1 MKQYSGTLGIFD
13 FMHRSGAIIFFLVW
27 MQALLVAQL
36 SFEELVDRTFGSD
49 QGLVNGIQFSNQYI
63 RIEGN
68 PYFLDGRYRIGSV
81 LIGDQFYEY
90 VRLRYNLYTQK
101 VEIEYLAPE
110 NHMNQ
115 LITVPE
121 QMPAFYLD
129 GYVFRRMQIGE
140 EDPAYYMVLSS
151 EKTNCFIGW
160 SVDAVG
166 GGNSQRSFGPLQRK
180 YWIQQGEHWT
190 EFHNRKSYIQAF
202 PPERKKEFKD
212 LLRSKKFH
220 FNQAGTI
227 EVLNLVDDTLQL
239 LEEGE
244 EL

>member
-1 MKQYSGTLGIFD
+1 MNRAGV
-13 FMHRSGAIIFFLVW
+13 IIFFLVL
-27 MQALLVAQL
+27 MPALLLAQH

-68 PYFLDGRYRIGSV
+68 PYFFDGRFRIASV

-110 NHMNQ
+110 DHMNQ

-129 GYVFRRMQIGE
+129 GFVFRRMQIGE
-140 EDPAYYMVLSS
+140 EEPAYYMVLSS
-151 EKTNCFIGW
+151 EKTKCYIGW
-160 SVDAVG
+160 SVDAIG
-166 GGNSQRSFGPLQRK
+166 GGNSQRRFGPLERK
-180 YWIQQGEHWT
+180 FWIQQGEQWIV
-190 EFHNRKSYIQAF
+190 FHDRKSYLQAF
-202 PPERKKEFKD
+202 PPERKKEFKY
-212 LLRSKKFH
+212 LLKSKDFH
-220 FNQAGTI
+220 FNQAGTL
-227 EVLNLVDDTLQL
+227 EVLTLVDAILQL
-239 LEEGE
+239 LEEGGG
-244 EL
+244 L

>member
-1 MKQYSGTLGIFD
+1 M
-13 FMHRSGAIIFFLVW
+13 VW
-27 MQALLVAQL
+27 MPAILVAQL
-36 SFEELVDRTFGSD
+36 TFEEMVDRTFGSD

-63 RIEGN
+63 LIEGN
-68 PYFLDGRYRIGSV
+68 PYFFDGRFRIGSV

-110 NHMNQ
+110 GHMNQ

-121 QMPAFYLD
+121 QMPAFILE

-140 EDPAYYMVLSS
+140 EEPAYYMVLSS
-151 EKTNCFIGW
+151 GKTSCYIGW
-160 SVDAVG
+160 SLEAMG
-166 GGNSQRSFGPLQRK
+166 GGNTQRSFGPLERK
-180 YWIQQGEHWT
+180 FWIQQGEYWT
-190 EFHNRKSYIQAF
+190 DFHNRKSYIEAF
-202 PPERKKEFKD
+202 GPERKKEFKD
-212 LLRSKKFH
+212 LLKSKKFY

-227 EVLNLVDDTLQL
+227 ELLDLVEATLQA

-244 EL
+244 GL

>member
-1 MKQYSGTLGIFD
+1 MF
-13 FMHRSGAIIFFLVW
+13 RSGAIIFFLVW
-27 MQALLVAQL
+27 MPALLLAQH
-36 SFEELVDRTFGSD
+36 SFEEFVDRTFGSD
-49 QGLVNGIQFSNQYI
+49 QELVNGIQFSNQYI

-68 PYFLDGRYRIGSV
+68 PYFFDGRFRIGSV
-81 LIGDQFYEY
+81 LIGEQFYEY

-121 QMPAFYLD
+121 QMPAFILE
-129 GYVFRRMQIGE
+129 GYVFRRMHIGKE
-140 EDPAYYMVLSS
+140 EPAYYMVLSS
-151 EKTNCFIGW
+151 GKANCYIRW

-166 GGNSQRSFGPLQRK
+166 GGNSQRSFGPLERK
-180 YWIQQGEHWT
+180 FWIQQGEQWT
-190 EFHNRKSYIQAF
+190 VFHDRKSYVKAF

-212 LLRSKKFH
+212 LLKSKKFY

-227 EVLNLVDDTLQL
+227 EVLALVDATLRL
-239 LEEGE
+239 LEKGGG
-244 EL
+244 L